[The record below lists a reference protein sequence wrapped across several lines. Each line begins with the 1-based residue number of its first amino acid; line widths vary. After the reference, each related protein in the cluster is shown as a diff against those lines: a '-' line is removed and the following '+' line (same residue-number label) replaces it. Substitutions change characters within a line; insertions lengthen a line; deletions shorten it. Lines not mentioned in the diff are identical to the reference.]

1 MIPHPLYGVFPAG
14 REVKINGMDGVGG
27 CGGVGGCRGARMVER
42 NGASY
47 GAEGVEVGRSKG
59 WR

>member
-1 MIPHPLYGVFPAG
+1 MI
-14 REVKINGMDGVGG
+14 DGGG
-27 CGGVGGCRGARMVER
+27 GGFGGGGGCRGARMVER

>member
-14 REVKINGMDGVGG
+14 REVKINGMDAVR
-27 CGGVGGCRGARMVER
+27 VR